1 MSQVTLYG
9 DCVSGA
15 TVVSNRFIDI
25 YMGNANDAQ
34 IKIYLYLL
42 RCIDGNMPV
51 SVSIIADFFN
61 YTEKDVLRALKYWEK
76 QRLLQLTF
84 SDAKQLTEIKLL
96 PIQSIASVTQPAL
109 QAVTIEPVAEE
120 RTEAK
125 VFQLP
130 AKPDYSAQKLLDF
143 KNKADISQFLFV
155 AEQYLKKTLNSNEI
169 SSFLYMYDALGFDT
183 DLLEYLVEYC
193 VSNKKKSIRYM
204 ESVANSWA
212 VAGIRYVEEAKE
224 YTADIPTETYEVF
237 KAFGIRTNR
246 NPLETEVAYVR
257 RWKSLGFGVDLM
269 SEACIR
275 TIMATHN
282 PSFEYADK
290 ILSNWSREG
299 VRVLADVQRLDEDHR
314 QNSAAAGVKEK
325 EKDKPQNGQN
335 RFGNFKQR
343 TYDYSALEQE
353 AFN

>member
-42 RCIDGNMPV
+42 RCIDGNMPI

-76 QRLLQLTF
+76 QRLLKLAF
-84 SDAKQLTEIKLL
+84 SQEKQLSEIQLL
-96 PIQSIASVTQPAL
+96 PIQSIVSVPQTSLQTVTVEPAE
-109 QAVTIEPVAEE
+109 QE

-125 VFQLP
+125 VFRLP
-130 AKPDYSAQKLLDF
+130 EKPNYSAEKLLDF
-143 KNKADISQFLFV
+143 KNRADVSQFLFV
-155 AEQYLKKTLNSNEI
+155 AEQYMKKTLNSNEI
-169 SSFLYMYDALGFDT
+169 ATFLYLYDALGFDT

-193 VSNKKKSIRYM
+193 VGNRKKSIRYI

-212 VAGIRYVEEAKE
+212 LAGIRYVEEAKE
-224 YTADIPTETYEVF
+224 YTSNIPSEIFEVF
-237 KAFGIRTNR
+237 KAFGIRTGR
-246 NPLETEVAYVR
+246 NPLETELSFVR
-257 RWKSLGFGVDLM
+257 RWISLGFSAEMMV
-269 SEACIR
+269 EACTR
-275 TIMATHN
+275 TVSAIHN

-290 ILSNWSREG
+290 ILSNWDREG
-299 VRVLADVQRLDEDHR
+299 VRTLADVEKNDSAHKQRTVR
-314 QNSAAAGVKEK
+314 QPAAKPERSAAANK
-325 EKDKPQNGQN
+325 
-335 RFGNFKQR
+335 FGDFKQR
-343 TYDYSALEQE
+343 SYDYSALEQE
-353 AFN
+353 AYN

>member
-76 QRLLQLTF
+76 QHLLKLTF
-84 SDAKQLTEIKLL
+84 SQGKQLTEIQLL
-96 PIQSIASVTQPAL
+96 PIQSIASVQTNAL
-109 QAVTIEPVAEE
+109 QTVTVEPVAPE

-130 AKPDYSAQKLLDF
+130 AKPNYSAEKLLDF

-155 AEQYLKKTLNSNEI
+155 AEQYMKKTLNSNEV

-193 VSNKKKSIRYM
+193 VNNKKKSIRYM

-212 VAGIRYVEEAKE
+212 IEGIRYVEEAKE
-224 YTADIPTETYEVF
+224 YTADIPMEIYEVF
-237 KAFGIRTNR
+237 KAFGIRSNR
-246 NPLETEVAYVR
+246 NPLESELAYVR
-257 RWKSLGFGVDLM
+257 RWRALGFSAELM
-269 SEACIR
+269 SEACER

-290 ILSNWSREG
+290 ILSNWSREN
-299 VRVLADVQRLDEDHR
+299 VHTLSDVERLDEEHR
-314 QNSAAAGVKEK
+314 QNHPKNTDKESKKEK
-325 EKDKPQNGQN
+325 NTN
-335 RFGNFKQR
+335 RFGSFQQR
-343 TYDYSALEQE
+343 NYDYSALEQE

>member
-51 SVSIIADFFN
+51 SVSVIADFFN

-76 QRLLQLTF
+76 QRLLQLAFTQE
-84 SDAKQLTEIKLL
+84 KQLSEIQLL
-96 PIQSIASVTQPAL
+96 PILPVSSTAQTASQTVTVEA
-109 QAVTIEPVAEE
+109 AGTE
-120 RTEAK
+120 RTEAE
-125 VFQLP
+125 VFTLP
-130 AKPDYSAQKLLDF
+130 AKPNYSAGKLLDF
-143 KNKADISQFLFV
+143 KNKPDIAQFLFV
-155 AEQYLKKTLNSNEI
+155 AEQYLKKTLNSNEVA
-169 SSFLYMYDALGFDT
+169 SFLYMYDALGFDT
-183 DLLEYLVEYC
+183 DLMEYLVEYC
-193 VSNKKKSIRYM
+193 VSNKKKSIRYI

-224 YTADIPTETYEVF
+224 YTADIPKETYEVF
-237 KAFGIRTNR
+237 KAFGIRANR
-246 NPLETEVAYVR
+246 NPLEQELAFVR
-257 RWKSLGFGVDLM
+257 SWIALGFSAEM
-269 SEACIR
+269 MAEACTR
-275 TIMATHN
+275 TIISTHN

-290 ILSNWSREG
+290 ILHNWNAEG
-299 VRVLADVQRLDEDHR
+299 VHTLADVKRQDEERSRKISDK
-314 QNSAAAGVKEK
+314 KETK
-325 EKDKPQNGQN
+325 KPRSGNGT
-335 RFGNFKQR
+335 RFQDFKQR

-353 AFN
+353 AYN

>member
-76 QRLLQLTF
+76 QHLLKLTF
-84 SDAKQLTEIKLL
+84 SQGKQLTEIQLL
-96 PIQSIASVTQPAL
+96 PIQSIASVQQAL
-109 QAVTIEPVAEE
+109 QTVTIEPAVQE
-120 RTEAK
+120 RAEAK

-130 AKPDYSAQKLLDF
+130 AKPNYSAEKLLDF

-155 AEQYLKKTLNSNEI
+155 AEQYMKKTLNSNEV

-193 VSNKKKSIRYM
+193 VNNKKKSIRYM

-212 VAGIRYVEEAKE
+212 IEGIRYVEEAKE
-224 YTADIPTETYEVF
+224 YTADIPMEIYEVF
-237 KAFGIRTNR
+237 KAFGIRSNR
-246 NPLETEVAYVR
+246 NPLESELAYVR
-257 RWKSLGFGVDLM
+257 RWRALGFSAELM
-269 SEACIR
+269 SEACER

-290 ILSNWSREG
+290 ILSNWSREN
-299 VRVLADVQRLDEDHR
+299 VHTLSDVERLDEEHR
-314 QNSAAAGVKEK
+314 QNHPKNTAKESKKEK
-325 EKDKPQNGQN
+325 NTN
-335 RFGNFKQR
+335 RFGSFQQR
-343 TYDYSALEQE
+343 NYDYSALEQE

>member
-76 QRLLQLTF
+76 QHLLKLTF
-84 SDAKQLTEIKLL
+84 SQDKQLTEIQLL
-96 PIQSIASVTQPAL
+96 PIQSIASVQQNAL
-109 QAVTIEPVAEE
+109 QTVTVEPVAPE

-130 AKPDYSAQKLLDF
+130 AKPNYSAEKLLDF

-155 AEQYLKKTLNSNEI
+155 AEQYMKKTLNSNEV

-193 VSNKKKSIRYM
+193 VNNKKKSIRYM

-224 YTADIPTETYEVF
+224 YTADIPVEIYEVF
-237 KAFGIRTNR
+237 KAFGIRSNR
-246 NPLETEVAYVR
+246 NPLEPELTYVR
-257 RWKSLGFGVDLM
+257 RWRALGFNAELM
-269 SEACIR
+269 AEACTR

-290 ILSNWSREG
+290 ILSNWSREN
-299 VRVLADVQRLDEDHR
+299 VHTLADVERVDEAHR
-314 QNSAAAGVKEK
+314 QNASQTVLKEPK
-325 EKDKPQNGQN
+325 NNKKSPNK
-335 RFGNFKQR
+335 FGSFQQR

-353 AFN
+353 AYN

>member
-15 TVVSNRFIDI
+15 TILSNRFIDI

-42 RCIDGNMPV
+42 RCIGGNMPV

-76 QRLLQLTF
+76 QRLLKLTF
-84 SDAKQLTEIKLL
+84 SDSKQLTEIQLL
-96 PIQSIASVTQPAL
+96 PIQAIASTTQTAL
-109 QAVTIEPVAEE
+109 QAVTVEPAAAE

-125 VFQLP
+125 VFRLP
-130 AKPDYSAQKLLDF
+130 EKPNYSAEKLLDF
-143 KNKADISQFLFV
+143 RNRPDIAQFLFV
-155 AEQYLKKTLNSNEI
+155 AEQYMKKTLNANEV

-193 VSNKKKSIRYM
+193 ANNKKKSIRYI

-212 VAGIRYVEEAKE
+212 ASGIRYVEEAKE
-224 YTADIPTETYEVF
+224 YTANVPTEIYDVF

-246 NPLETEVAYVR
+246 TPLETELIYVR
-257 RWKSLGFGVDLM
+257 RWKSLGFSTELM
-269 SEACIR
+269 IEACTR
-275 TIMATHN
+275 TVMSTHN
-282 PSFEYADK
+282 PSFAYADK
-290 ILSNWSREG
+290 ILSNWNNEN
-299 VRVLADVQRLDEDHR
+299 VRNLSDVERLDQEHM
-314 QNSAAAGVKEK
+314 QNVRPIEKTAKENP
-325 EKDKPQNGQN
+325 EKPQTANK
-335 RFGNFKQR
+335 FKNFSQR
-343 TYDYSALEQE
+343 TYDYSALEKE
-353 AFN
+353 AFQ

>member
-76 QRLLQLTF
+76 QHLLKLTF
-84 SDAKQLTEIKLL
+84 SQGKQLTEIQLL
-96 PIQSIASVTQPAL
+96 PIQSIAYPQQAAL
-109 QAVTIEPVAEE
+109 QTVTVEPAVPE

-130 AKPDYSAQKLLDF
+130 AKPTYSAEKLLDF

-155 AEQYLKKTLNSNEI
+155 AEQYMKKTLNSNEV

-193 VSNKKKSIRYM
+193 VNNKKKSIRYM

-212 VAGIRYVEEAKE
+212 IAGIRYVEEAKE
-224 YTADIPTETYEVF
+224 YTADIPMEIYEVF
-237 KAFGIRTNR
+237 KAFGIRSNR
-246 NPLETEVAYVR
+246 NPLEPELAFVR
-257 RWKSLGFGVDLM
+257 RWNALGFSAELM
-269 SEACIR
+269 AEACTR

-290 ILSNWSREG
+290 ILSNWSREN
-299 VRVLADVQRLDEDHR
+299 VHTLSDVERLDEAHR
-314 QNSAAAGVKEK
+314 QSSPQGEAKEPKKEK
-325 EKDKPQNGQN
+325 NTN
-335 RFGNFKQR
+335 RFGSFQQR